1 MPKLD
6 ALVFDAYGTLYDVH
20 SVTALAETFFPGKG
34 AALSQLWRTKQLEYT
49 WLRTVMGSYENFDVV
64 TAAGL
69 RYACA
74 SLKLDASDAQISAL
88 IAQYVKL
95 DTFAEVKGALAQLK
109 TGRKTARKLAIL
121 SNGAPGT
128 LGALVKNSGLDSV
141 LDAVISVDAL
151 RVFKPDMR
159 VYQRAVDQL
168 GISKERVGFVSSNCW
183 DAIAAKHFGFTVF
196 WINRLNAPVDLHGTA
211 PDHTIHSL
219 TDIAPLL

>member
-20 SVTALAETFFPGKG
+20 SVTALADSFFPGKG

-49 WLRTVMGSYENFDVV
+49 WLRTVMGTYENFDVV

-74 SLKLDASDAQISAL
+74 ALKLDASDAQISAL

-95 DTFAEVKGALAQLK
+95 DSFAEVKSALAQLK
-109 TGRKTARKLAIL
+109 TAHKLAIL

-128 LGALVKNSGLDSV
+128 LGALVKNSGLDSM
-141 LDAVISVDAL
+141 LDAVISVDPL

-159 VYQRAVDQL
+159 VYQLAVNQL
-168 GISKERVGFVSSNCW
+168 GVGKERIGFVSSNCW
-183 DAIAAKHFGFTVF
+183 DAIAAKLFGFTVF
-196 WINRLNAPVDLHGTA
+196 WINRLNAPADLHGAA
-211 PDHTIHSL
+211 PDFTIHSL
-219 TDIAPLL
+219 NEIAPLL